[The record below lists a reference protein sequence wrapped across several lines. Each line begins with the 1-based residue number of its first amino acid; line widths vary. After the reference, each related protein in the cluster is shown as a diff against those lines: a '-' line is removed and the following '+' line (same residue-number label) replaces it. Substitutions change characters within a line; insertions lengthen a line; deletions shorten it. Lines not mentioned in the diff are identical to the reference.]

1 VHDLSQL
8 EQRGVATV
16 LLCTT
21 PFEPAAHEQWQAL
34 GFGQDA
40 VVAVGHP
47 LGSMPHAQVLA
58 EAELAVEPVI
68 AALTGGRRES
78 GVRRRGAK
86 SNGQRPAARKSGQ
99 PSRNGGQS
107 VAPARAAP
115 SAHHQHQHCDDG
127 DT

>member
-1 VHDLSQL
+1 MHDLSQL

-47 LGSMPHAQVLA
+47 LGSMPHEQVLA

-68 AALTGGRRES
+68 RALMGGSRGS
-78 GVRRRGAK
+78 GVGSRGAK
-86 SNGQRPAARKSGQ
+86 PNGRQAAVGKPAR
-99 PSRNGGQS
+99 PSRIGEQS
-107 VAPARAAP
+107 IAPARAAP
-115 SAHHQHQHCDDG
+115 AGHPHMHCNDD
-127 DT
+127 T

>member
-1 VHDLSQL
+1 MHDLSQL

-34 GFGQDA
+34 GFGRDA

-47 LGSMPHAQVLA
+47 LGSMPHEQVLA

-68 AALTGGRRES
+68 AALTGGS
-78 GVRRRGAK
+78 RGTK
-86 SNGQRPAARKSGQ
+86 LNGQRSAARRQ
-99 PSRNGGQS
+99 ARPSRNGEQS
-107 VAPARAAP
+107 VAPARAAHG
-115 SAHHQHQHCDDG
+115 SHQHTHCDDD